1 METIFRNFKLF
12 KVDSSKGVFLSV
24 FRTPFY
30 GCFQALNRNPFL
42 LMMTLFGINTP
53 ESSRFLKKL
62 KLFLIN

>member
-12 KVDSSKGVFLSV
+12 KVDSSKGVFLLV

-53 ESSRFLKKL
+53 ESSKISQKVETFSY
-62 KLFLIN
+62 

>member
-30 GCFQALNRNPFL
+30 GCFQALNRNPFH
-42 LMMTLFGINTP
+42 LMMTLFGTNTP
-53 ESSRFLKKL
+53 ESSKISQKVETFS
-62 KLFLIN
+62 N